1 MESYILG
8 TNKLY
13 LVGNVEEERSTIDTN
28 FYLLLIIA
36 IQWNYFNLQALL
48 LLSKYNDKT
57 VNVDLESNLS
67 NIENAYEMFG
77 MWEKSLVRFAHYQDR
92 ILNTM
97 TPAVYYTKGL

>member
-1 MESYILG
+1 MFIIIIKYI
-8 TNKLY
+8 N
-13 LVGNVEEERSTIDTN
+13 
-28 FYLLLIIA
+28 
-36 IQWNYFNLQALL
+36 FNLQALL

-77 MWEKSLVRFAHYQDR
+77 MWEKSLVRLAHYQDR

-97 TPAVYYTKGL
+97 TPEVYFTKGL

>member
-1 MESYILG
+1 M
-8 TNKLY
+8 
-13 LVGNVEEERSTIDTN
+13 
-28 FYLLLIIA
+28 
-36 IQWNYFNLQALL
+36 

-57 VNVDLESNLS
+57 VNVDLESNLL

-97 TPAVYYTKGL
+97 APSVYFTKGL

>member
-1 MESYILG
+1 M
-8 TNKLY
+8 
-13 LVGNVEEERSTIDTN
+13 
-28 FYLLLIIA
+28 LIIV
-36 IQWNYFNLQALL
+36 IKCIHFNLQALL

>member
-1 MESYILG
+1 MYDEK
-8 TNKLY
+8 TT
-13 LVGNVEEERSTIDTN
+13 LVTN
-28 FYLLLIIA
+28 FCPLII
-36 IQWNYFNLQALL
+36 ITNIYQTINFNFQALL

-57 VNVDLESNLS
+57 VNIDLESNLS

-77 MWEKSLVRFAHYQDR
+77 MWEKSLVRLAHYQDR

>member
-1 MESYILG
+1 M
-8 TNKLY
+8 
-13 LVGNVEEERSTIDTN
+13 
-28 FYLLLIIA
+28 
-36 IQWNYFNLQALL
+36 L

-57 VNVDLESNLS
+57 VNVDMESNLL

-97 TPAVYYTKGL
+97 ASSVYYTKGLLVFNIYIYIYTHILENNIIINNLNCLKIF